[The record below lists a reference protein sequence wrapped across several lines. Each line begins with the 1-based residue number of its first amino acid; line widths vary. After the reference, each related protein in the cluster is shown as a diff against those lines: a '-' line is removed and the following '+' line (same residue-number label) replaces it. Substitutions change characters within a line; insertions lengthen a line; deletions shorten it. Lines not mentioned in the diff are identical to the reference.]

1 MTTTKDQGQTAI
13 VDRIPTWAT
22 SVQLEPDGY
31 VLFSRV
37 VSEHVEVQRAS
48 YLVVDQEARTVS
60 YQPVDGLQLW
70 IPGVNNSLSPEKARR
85 LLVDLQDLLAVVDA
99 IEARLGVPR
108 IKENSIEEIRVKA
121 SDYRG
126 GGVHVPVPDRLGADV
141 AAQFGG
147 SASVLAWAS
156 CYVADDIEV
165 WVAEGARCSREE
177 VEQLQAMLARALV
190 EFDKRNLHEMANGGR
205 AC

>member
-1 MTTTKDQGQTAI
+1 MTRHEQIQ
-13 VDRIPTWAT
+13 
-22 SVQLEPDGY
+22 
-31 VLFSRV
+31 
-37 VSEHVEVQRAS
+37 VE
-48 YLVVDQEARTVS
+48 
-60 YQPVDGLQLW
+60 
-70 IPGVNNSLSPEKARR
+70 
-85 LLVDLQDLLAVVDA
+85 
-99 IEARLGVPR
+99 
-108 IKENSIEEIRVKA
+108 A

-147 SASVLAWAS
+147 SYSVLAWAS

-165 WVAEGARCSREE
+165 SIPEYARCCREE

-190 EFDKRNLHEMANGGR
+190 EFDKRNLLHEVANGGR